1 LGAGAG
7 ARIFI
12 GLGSQEA
19 PVLAVNPAMD
29 GDKERTVKAAPPVY
43 CRDPAL
49 ETFLKALAARRL
61 SLTNNDTLL
70 ARAMLGAGF
79 SPAETE
85 AFLRRSEWAVYYRN
99 CVSACHLPESQTI
112 LDALRRAFD
121 SGATTEQ
128 AGSAAVEALRGRP
141 QPP

>member
-1 LGAGAG
+1 LDAGAG

-19 PVLAVNPAMD
+19 PVLAVNPTTD

-49 ETFLKALAARRL
+49 ETFLNALAARHAW
-61 SLTNNDTLL
+61 SGLL
-70 ARAMLGAGF
+70 AGGDGSVLAPVGVGGLF
-79 SPAETE
+79 
-85 AFLRRSEWAVYYRN
+85 RN

-121 SGATTEQ
+121 SGATTKQ
-128 AGSAAVEALRGRP
+128 AGSAAVEALRGRA